1 MTASRCDLAVS
12 AVQYDAA
19 FVGELFAAIG
29 PRLITA
35 PVWQGHATNGTSGDA
50 VQLGLRTTPAL
61 DEADST
67 LVSNRSRLALV
78 VHQRLWRHHEST
90 RAHAPLLRER
100 VRDDPASVAVVTLD
114 DEPIPDWL
122 KPVQRC
128 GLAAAGLKGA
138 VDFALDAIASS
149 GGAVNGALPAAPRS
163 EPSQGWM
170 DPPTPF
176 LGQPRAHSALRH
188 ELDALA
194 AQLTSSLA
202 LEQAKVADRSGELIS
217 LPHRLIARL
226 GERGVSFSWVTGVGA
241 SVADGR
247 LLVIEWRDI
256 VKQAR
261 GAAVLRGAAPVLER
275 TYRAEGTNA
284 DTWRWRVDEPNGVAF
299 SSAHLAAAWVAGLS
313 IVATE

>member
-1 MTASRCDLAVS
+1 
-12 AVQYDAA
+12 
-19 FVGELFAAIG
+19 
-29 PRLITA
+29 
-35 PVWQGHATNGTSGDA
+35 
-50 VQLGLRTTPAL
+50 
-61 DEADST
+61 
-67 LVSNRSRLALV
+67 
-78 VHQRLWRHHEST
+78 
-90 RAHAPLLRER
+90 
-100 VRDDPASVAVVTLD
+100 
-114 DEPIPDWL
+114 
-122 KPVQRC
+122 
-128 GLAAAGLKGA
+128 
-138 VDFALDAIASS
+138 
-149 GGAVNGALPAAPRS
+149 
-163 EPSQGWM
+163 M